1 MLLMRWMTLTKCK
14 ESSNSNDDD
23 MQMATGWPPPS
34 AHIIIIIVIIIIII
48 IQVEKPK
55 ENVPMTAL
63 SQIFFTKEKI
73 KSSSLSYLK
82 LHDLNLRPNY
92 GPGQSN
98 RLEFFAKGSLRSK
111 ENLELPAVLLFC
123 SKPLLHIELCV
134 NPPLFRPAAKWQGFA
149 KTPQTSSSSEDDRH
163 KKVAD
168 FLSHC
173 QLCPIVG
180 AL

>member
-1 MLLMRWMTLTKCK
+1 MMMICK
-14 ESSNSNDDD
+14 WQQADLY
-23 MQMATGWPPPS
+23 QV
-34 AHIIIIIVIIIIII
+34 HKIIIIIVIIITIIIIII

-123 SKPLLHIELCV
+123 SKPLLHIEPSV
-134 NPPLFRPAAKWQGFA
+134 NPPLFRPAAK
-149 KTPQTSSSSEDDRH
+149 
-163 KKVAD
+163 
-168 FLSHC
+168 
-173 QLCPIVG
+173 
-180 AL
+180 